1 MIQPS
6 TSLSW
11 FDRCLAIRDG
21 LLSSA
26 RFKNWAAAFPLT
38 RPLAR
43 RRARRVFDLCA
54 GFVYSQVLQAC
65 VRLNLFDILA
75 QGPQTAAALSSR
87 LTLSP
92 DSTVRLLNAAVSLQ
106 LVSRRGQDRFGL
118 GELGAALVGNE
129 AVAAMVKHH
138 AVFYS
143 DLQDPVALLRG
154 DQTVTGLS
162 RYWPYSDTDSP
173 ANLDRES
180 VGTYTAL
187 MGTSQSLVSS
197 QILDAYPMDKHRCL
211 LDVGGGDGSFIAAA
225 ATRLPH
231 LRFMLFDLPMVVER
245 ARSRFSNGGLA
256 GRVQIFGGSFLADAL
271 PAGADIVSL
280 IRVLHDHDDDTAM
293 AILRAVRRVLPKDG
307 VVLVAEPMSGI
318 QGTEAVADAYFGF
331 YLLAM
336 GKGKA
341 RTPAQISGLLRASG
355 FEQPRLVATHLPLQ
369 ASLMTARLI
378 S

>member
-11 FDRCLAIRDG
+11 LDRCLAIRDG

-26 RFKNWAAAFPLT
+26 RFKHWAAAFPLT

-43 RRARRVFDLCA
+43 RRARQVFDLCA

-65 VRLNLFDILA
+65 IRLNLFDILA

-87 LTLSP
+87 LTLSL

-129 AVAAMVKHH
+129 AVTAMVKHH

-143 DLQDPVALLRG
+143 DLQDPVALLRR
-154 DQTVTGLS
+154 DQTATGLS
-162 RYWPYSDTDSP
+162 RYWPYSDADSP
-173 ANLDRES
+173 ASLGQES
-180 VGTYTAL
+180 VGAYTAL
-187 MGTSQSLVSS
+187 MANSQSLVST

-225 ATRLPH
+225 AMRLPQ
-231 LRFMLFDLPMVVER
+231 LQFMLFDLPMVVDR
-245 ARSRFSNGGLA
+245 ARPRFSTSGLA
-256 GRVQIFGGSFLADAL
+256 GRVQIFGGSFLTDPL
-271 PAGADIVSL
+271 PGGADIVSL
-280 IRVLHDHDDDTAM
+280 VRVIHDHDDDSAI
-293 AILRAVRRVLPKDG
+293 AILRAVRRALPKDG

-318 QGTEAVADAYFGF
+318 PGTEAVADAYFGF

-336 GKGKA
+336 GRGKA
-341 RTPAQISGLLRASG
+341 RTPAQLGALLKTAG
-355 FEQPRLVATHLPLQ
+355 FEQPRLFSTHLPLQ
-369 ASLMTARLI
+369 ASLMAARTAC
-378 S
+378 